1 MKQVVKIFLVILI
14 SSALYWCSLFPSRD
28 QEIIGDKKDTELRIG
43 WQIPWSIQG
52 QIVQV
57 FKHTDILKENWLN
70 ATFKWFL
77 YGAPLNEAALAWDVD
92 VILTA
97 DQPAAVLLSKNHNW
111 IIAGRLMYNRV
122 SLYVPANSETN
133 SMSGLVGKKIWL
145 PFWAAVQRMVLREIK
160 NNWFEPNKDI
170 FVANL
175 WMDEQMSLMKNAS
188 GALNWWDFYAM
199 GGFDP
204 APAIMEEKWF
214 IKTIKED
221 KIVAVVLVSK
231 KLQEKDSDVV
241 DKLLKSLAS
250 SWEYYKINKDQ
261 VNSWFNEES
270 GLMASTWA
278 LEITEKFEPN
288 FTNDIRTA
296 FNSSDIE
303 IMQDAVNFLYNQKL
317 ITNNITISDFIYP
330 SSLLK

>member
-1 MKQVVKIFLVILI
+1 MKKFSLFLSIVFIMI
-14 SSALYWCSLFPSRD
+14 SLAWCSYENKPNANSTD
-28 QEIIGDKKDTELRIG
+28 VKNTELRIG

-97 DQPAAVLLSKNHNW
+97 DQPAAVLLSKNPNW

-122 SLYVPANSETN
+122 SLYVPASSETN

-160 NNWFEPNKDI
+160 NNWFEPNKNI

-231 KLQEKDSDVV
+231 KLQEKDSAVV
-241 DKLLKSLAS
+241 DKLLKSLTS
-250 SWEYYKINKDQ
+250 SWEYYKTNKNQ

-288 FTNDIRTA
+288 FTSEIRNA

-317 ITNNITISDFIYP
+317 ITNNIKITDFIYP
-330 SSLLK
+330 NSLLK